1 MAPALT
7 PTTIAGGLA
16 VLYAVY
22 YVLSSINLYLARQK
36 FAKAN
41 HCEPL
46 THRYPYKDP
55 FFAIDLMLQTREKA
69 RQGKVLETNQKRF
82 QLYGRTFK
90 SRLMENPAI
99 VTMEPENIKTV
110 LSLKF
115 KDFQL
120 TNRMRLLGK
129 LLGKGIFTSDGED
142 WHNSRALLRPNFA
155 RDQLADIE
163 AFERHFEYFV
173 KAIPTDGTTVD
184 LQELFFRMTI
194 DSATEFLFGESVH
207 SLRMAKDTAGPNES
221 NFSWAFNYSQHA
233 AVERSRFGPFGFLV
247 KDETYNE
254 AVVICHEFVDRYVE
268 KAFKYREMED
278 LEAGSGKKEDDEKY
292 VFLYELAK
300 ATKDKVRLRSEM
312 MNILLAGRDTTASL
326 LSNMFF
332 VIAKRPEIWKKLRQE
347 IDDTLQGVPPT
358 YEQLRN
364 LKYLKYCLNEC
375 KFALHHVVAPETD
388 MI

>member
-1 MAPALT
+1 MAPNIALS

-16 VLYAVY
+16 VLYVVY
-22 YVLSSINLYLARQK
+22 YVISKINLYFARQR

-41 HCEPL
+41 NCEPL
-46 THRYPYKDP
+46 MHKYPYKEP
-55 FFAIDLMLQTREKA
+55 FFAMDLMLATREAA
-69 RQGKVLETNQKRF
+69 RKGKLLETNQKRF
-82 QLYGRTFK
+82 QTYGRTFQ
-90 SRLMENPAI
+90 SRLMEKPAI

-115 KDFQL
+115 KDYTL
-120 TNRMRLLGK
+120 TNRLRLLGK

-155 RDQLADIE
+155 RDQLADID
-163 AFERHFEYFV
+163 AFERHMEYFV
-173 KAIPTDGTTVD
+173 KAIPTDGSTVD

-194 DSATEFLFGESVH
+194 DSATEFLFGESVQ
-207 SLRMAKDTAGPNES
+207 SLRMTSDKGGPNES

-233 AVERSRFGPFGFLV
+233 AVERSRFGPFHWMI
-247 KDETYNE
+247 KDQTENE
-254 AVVICHEFVDRYVE
+254 AVKICHEFVDRYVE

-278 LEAGSGKKEDDEKY
+278 LEAGSGKKEDNEKY
-292 VFLYELAK
+292 IFLYELAK

-347 IDDTLQGVPPT
+347 IDDTLGGQPPT
-358 YEQLRN
+358 YEQLRS

-375 KFALHHVVAPETD
+375 KCSSCS
-388 MI
+388 